1 MRIKTRFIKLSGI
14 LFMFIATLV
23 TGLAFFLPYLLD
35 VNAYRAEIL
44 ELLQNSLNRQ
54 VSFKTGSFTWHFGP
68 SFVFNN
74 FVVKEPDGSA
84 DLLSAEQITV
94 QLAIM
99 PLLEKKVEFKS
110 INLNGATLSLIR
122 EADGTLNIDDLL
134 KPGKDAFQVQFK
146 RVSMDNGS
154 IKWQDLALPEDR
166 LSASLKNVHFTI
178 DHLARGRKGHVK
190 LSADL
195 PALSGPP
202 ARISISGTVRLP
214 NIKSSL
220 LDMELNCD
228 ADIKQAETGRFWPY
242 YGRFIPFA
250 NPGGRL
256 DFSTSF
262 KGKLQQFAA
271 KGKIRINGATVSWPT
286 VFHATLSPGS
296 LKLDYSM
303 KLTKQ
308 LIDISSLDAAI
319 DGLFRI
325 KGNVQIHDYASKDPR
340 IIANA
345 STPQTFKYEDI
356 RNYVPYGIIEKDAA
370 DYVENKIKS
379 GVFKL
384 DTGTLDGRVSQI
396 THMEVGQ
403 NYNTLVIRGPVEKA
417 VLSYGPK
424 APTFNNIMGTIELKG
439 KNFNLIGMSGLFG
452 SSPFKLDGSIT
463 EYNTDK
469 TSDYPVKMDILPRGP
484 EITWLVGI
492 VGASKLEYSNSSNL
506 KLTGSGHH
514 SAYRLSGEWDLK
526 QAAYS
531 FPGAVR
537 KPAGLP
543 NHLTFSSVIGKDET
557 RLSSLSY
564 NLPPLILSGNAI
576 FKYGNQPYLGF
587 ELQTN
592 PFQLGEK
599 LPILSMWQQYQP
611 RGKVQAHIKG
621 SGNPGDFS
629 SMDYNGTI
637 VLNALSAQPGEK
649 LKPVSGING
658 IITFIGNSLE
668 TSSISARYGSSLLTM
683 KGKIKSFSNPEA
695 EILITSP
702 DFFLRDLNL
711 VLKRPDASIRR
722 LNAAFSVRNG
732 SYNIKS
738 VSGLLNSSNFNI
750 SGGYHSEKTPRASL
764 NIASSKLDI
773 EDLLMFVPVDKTP
786 PTTTAKPGTDYKIK
800 LQIDSGNYKKL
811 QFSKLNLTAQKESG
825 TTYIQ
830 DMTAGVFGGRISAK
844 GRIAQTGSQGN
855 RYDMTIDLNKV
866 NSDKLFTSLDISR
879 EITGDLTLHGDLTA
893 LGNNLSDIKKSAL
906 GNIRLQMNDGTLR
919 KFSTLSKVFSI
930 LNVSQLLKFQLPDM
944 VSGGM
949 PYNNIAGSIA
959 VKDGT
964 VSSQDLFISSD
975 AINISIIG
983 SADIV
988 KEELNI
994 ILGVQ
999 PLQTVDKVVNRIPIV
1014 GWLLTGKDKDFLTAY
1029 FEANGKWSDPKVSA
1043 IPVKSMGMGMLNIFR
1058 RVFELP
1064 VRLFTDTGE
1073 VILGQ

>member
-1 MRIKTRFIKLSGI
+1 MKMKSRFIKLSGI
-14 LFMFIATLV
+14 LLMSIATLV

-35 VNAYRAEIL
+35 VDAYRAEIL
-44 ELLQNSLNRQ
+44 ELFQKNLSRQ
-54 VSFKTGSFTWHFGP
+54 VSFKTGSFAWHFGP

-74 FVVKEPDGSA
+74 FVVKEPDGSG
-84 DLLSAEQITV
+84 DFLSADKITV
-94 QLAIM
+94 QLALI

-110 INLNGATLSLIR
+110 IDLDVAKLSLIR
-122 EADGTLNIDDLL
+122 KTDGTLNIDDLL
-134 KPGKDAFQVQFK
+134 KPGKEAFQVQFK
-146 RVSMDNGS
+146 RIHMDNSS
-154 IKWQDLALPEDR
+154 IKWQDLSLDEGR
-166 LSASLKNVHFTI
+166 LAASLDNVKFTI
-178 DHLARGRKGHVK
+178 DHLARGRKAHIK
-190 LSADL
+190 LSANL

-202 ARISISGTVRLP
+202 ARISVSGSVRLP

-220 LDMELNCD
+220 LDTELNCD
-228 ADIKQAETGRFWPY
+228 TDIKQAEIGRFWPY
-242 YGRFIPFA
+242 YDRFIPFA

-262 KGKLQQFAA
+262 KGKLQNFTA
-271 KGKIRINGATVSWPT
+271 KGKIRINGTTVNWPT
-286 VFHATLSPGS
+286 VFHAKLSPGS

-308 LIDISSLDAAI
+308 MIDISAVDASI

-325 KGNVQIHDYASKDPR
+325 KGNVQIHDYSSKDPR
-340 IIANA
+340 IVANA
-345 STPQTFKYEDI
+345 STPHTFKYEDI
-356 RNYVPYGIIEKDAA
+356 RNYVPYGIIEKDAS

-396 THMEVGQ
+396 AHMEVGQ
-403 NYNTLVIRGPVEKA
+403 NYNTLLIRGPVEKA

-424 APTFNNIMGTIELKG
+424 APDFNNIKGTIELKG
-439 KNFNLIGMSGLFG
+439 KNFNLIGMSGFFG
-452 SSPFKLDGSIT
+452 SSPFKLDGSIS

-469 TSDYPVKMDILPRGP
+469 PSDYPVKMDILPRGA
-484 EITWLVGI
+484 ETAWLAKI
-492 VGASKLEYSNSSNL
+492 AGASKLEYSNSSIL
-506 KLTGSGHH
+506 RLTGSGHH
-514 SAYRLSGEWDLK
+514 SAYHLNGEWDLK

-537 KPAGLP
+537 KPGGLA
-543 NHLTFSSVIGKDET
+543 NNLSFSSVIGKEET
-557 RLSSLSY
+557 RLTSLSY
-564 NLPPLILSGNAI
+564 NLSPLFLSGNAI
-576 FKYGNQPYLGF
+576 FKYGNQPHLEF

-592 PFQLGEK
+592 HFQLGEK

-621 SGNPGDFS
+621 SGNPADFT
-629 SMDYNGTI
+629 SMNYNGLI
-637 VLNALSAQPGEK
+637 SMNELSAQPGEK
-649 LKPVSGING
+649 LKKVSGING
-658 IITFIGNSLE
+658 NITFVGNSLE
-668 TSSISARYGSSLLTM
+668 TSNITARYGSSIMTM
-683 KGKIKSFSNPEA
+683 KGSVKSLNNPEA
-695 EILITSP
+695 ELLIASP
-702 DFFLRDLNL
+702 DFFLRDLNMD
-711 VLKRPDASIRR
+711 LKRPDASIRR
-722 LNAAFSVRNG
+722 LNAALSVRNG
-732 SYNIKS
+732 SYTFKS
-738 VSGLLNSSNFNI
+738 VSGLINSSNFNI
-750 SGGYHSEKTPRASL
+750 SGVYLSEQIPKASL

-773 EDLLMFVPVDKTP
+773 EDLLMFVPVENKTQ
-786 PTTTAKPGTDYKIK
+786 TTAKPGTDLKIK
-800 LQIDSGNYKKL
+800 LQVDSGNYKKL
-811 QFSKLNLTAQKESG
+811 QFSKLNLNAQKESG
-825 TTYIQ
+825 TIYIQ
-830 DMTAGVFGGRISAK
+830 EMSAVVFGGKVSAK
-844 GRIAQTGSQGN
+844 GRVAQSGVHGN
-855 RYDMTIDLNKV
+855 RYDLTIDLNKV
-866 NSDKLFTSLDISR
+866 NSEKLLTSLDISK
-879 EITGDLTLHGDLTA
+879 EVTGDLTLHGNLTA
-893 LGNNLSDIKKSAL
+893 LGQNITDIKKSAL
-906 GNIRLQMNDGTLR
+906 GNIRLQMNGGTLR

-964 VSSQDLFISSD
+964 VSSEDLFISSD

-988 KEELNI
+988 KEELNLT
-994 ILGVQ
+994 LGVQ

-1029 FEANGKWSDPKVSA
+1029 FEARGKWSDPKVSA
-1043 IPVKSMGMGMLNIFR
+1043 IQVKSMGKGMLNIFR